1 MRRKITM
8 RINLIA
14 WIVGTERRVNDG
26 SGDGIL
32 CIVVAVCKGIIFVTA
47 SSQVAV
53 TRPQRVSVLWRH

>member
-32 CIVVAVCKGIIFVTA
+32 CIVVAVCKA
-47 SSQVAV
+47 SS
-53 TRPQRVSVLWRH
+53 SLRHLHRLR